1 MPNMNVARRGVV
13 IGSIVNLSH
22 GLSEFSMGRN
32 LSRSLELP
40 TGNTRVFG
48 TPQMVFTNPIMN
60 IHVHKTI
67 DRPPMNS
74 KVARRYRSKNGEHPK
89 RGY

>member
-13 IGSIVNLSH
+13 IGSAVNLNH
-22 GLSEFSMGRN
+22 GLGKFSMGRN

-40 TGNTRVFG
+40 MGNTRVFG
-48 TPQMVFTNPIMN
+48 TPQMVFTNPIMI

-67 DRPPMNS
+67 DRPLMNS
-74 KVARRYRSKNGEHPK
+74 KAAGRYKSTNAEDPK